1 MAGVFIRGKG
11 RRFRHTGTYT
21 QERRPCEDGGRDW
34 SEAATNQGS
43 LGNAR
48 SHQRLGTREEP
59 FFPRDFRGNVALPTL
74 HLGLL
79 ASRTVRE

>member
-21 QERRPCEDGGRDW
+21 QERRPCEVGGRDW
-34 SEAATNQGS
+34 SVAATNQGS

-48 SHQRLGTREEP
+48 GHQRLGRGEEQV
-59 FFPRDFRGNVALPTL
+59 FPRDFRGNVALPTVY
-74 HLGLL
+74 LGLL
-79 ASRTVRE
+79 ASRTARE